1 MYIGL
6 RCQGPIAVQAAKSAV
21 TYGLRTDLAT
31 GLEVEKLSYAQVIG
45 TEDRVEG
52 LKAFK
57 EKRTPVYKGK

>member
-1 MYIGL
+1 M
-6 RCQGPIAVQAAKSAV
+6 QAAKSAI

-31 GLEVEKLSYAQVIG
+31 GLEVEKLCYAQVIG

-57 EKRTPVYKGK
+57 EKRAPVYKGK